1 MPYLRQSLIAA
12 GLLFVLT
19 DMGLDA
25 HGPVLRIDKQTAA
38 PGDMI
43 TVSGE
48 GLSDGGA
55 VDLTLRGILQDYAL
69 GVIEKTDEHGR
80 FERQVTPRAGQRPRT
95 RAHTATART
104 ETAVSTDLRPGEY
117 TLVASGK
124 ETATTKLAIVEVAAA
139 AASAPAEA
147 ADHEEPVGVGGHDH
161 GSEAEEVEHASAEP
175 MDIERPKTGLER
187 TVTWG
192 SVLLAAIVGL
202 GLLIWKPSR
211 LG

>member
-80 FERQVTPRAGQRPRT
+80 FERQVTL
-95 RAHTATART
+95 
-104 ETAVSTDLRPGEY
+104 STDLRPGEY

>member
-1 MPYLRQSLIAA
+1 MRYLTQSLIAA

-19 DMGLDA
+19 EMALDA

-38 PGDMI
+38 PGDVI
-43 TVSGE
+43 TVNGE

-69 GVIEKTDEHGR
+69 GVVETTDEHGR
-80 FERQVTPRAGQRPRT
+80 FERQVTL
-95 RAHTATART
+95 
-104 ETAVSTDLRPGEY
+104 STDLGPGEY

-124 ETATTKLAIVEVAAA
+124 ETATAKLAIVEVAAA
-139 AASAPAEA
+139 TASAPAEA
-147 ADHEEPVGVGGHDH
+147 ANHEEPVEVGGHDH
-161 GSEAEEVEHASAEP
+161 ASEVEEVEHASAEP
-175 MDIERPKTGLER
+175 MDIERSKTGLER

-192 SVLLAAIVGL
+192 SVLLAAIAGL

-211 LG
+211 LD